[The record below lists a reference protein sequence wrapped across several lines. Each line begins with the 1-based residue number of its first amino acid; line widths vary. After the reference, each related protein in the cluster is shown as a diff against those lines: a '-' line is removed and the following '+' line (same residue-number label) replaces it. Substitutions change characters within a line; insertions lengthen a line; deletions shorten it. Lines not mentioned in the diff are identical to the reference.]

1 MNTDYIFKRNLLYIR
16 FIYMSIYIYESSEEF
31 YEANVSCLTC
41 THAFIKPQNF

>member
-16 FIYMSIYIYESSEEF
+16 YIYIYIYESSEEF